1 MTSLK
6 TLRTCSKGHQ
16 YYKSSDC
23 PVSPECEKEKPA
35 AANFLA
41 LLSAPA
47 RRALEAENISE
58 LEPLATYRVRDILA
72 LHGIGKTSI
81 PILIKA
87 LEDKGLSF
95 KS

>member
-1 MTSLK
+1 MISLK

-23 PVSPECEKEKPA
+23 PVCPECEKGKPA

-47 RRALEAENISE
+47 RRALEAENIRD
-58 LEPLATYRVRDILA
+58 LEKLATYSVRDILA
-72 LHGIGKTSI
+72 LHGIGKTTI
-81 PILIKA
+81 PILVKA
-87 LEDKGLSF
+87 LEDKALSF